1 MSALMYARRT
11 NGGVKLSFLT
21 EKVAPRREERLGT
34 CIEFGGVV
42 GEIHKQFCEGCLKNR
57 SRAFSQGT
65 ICQLMPATAILTS
78 LQDCVVIIHGAVGCG
93 GAVHSQGASVRLGQ
107 FNSGV
112 KNPKGALWLSTNLN
126 ESDVVSGGEEKLK
139 RAIREADKRYR
150 PDAIIVLST
159 CIPGIIGDDIDGI
172 ADALKDQISAT
183 ILPIHC
189 EGFKTK
195 IMATAYDAIF
205 HSFLRN
211 MVDGRDET
219 EFSVYD
225 NDAAVAAEKIR
236 RKRLVNLLNVSSMTG
251 PDQKELTRL
260 LNKLGLEVNM
270 LPCDAHPDAFRLAPF
285 AALSIG
291 VCPTHDDYF
300 LSYLNEKFGVPF
312 VGGQMP
318 IGIDN
323 TSIWLRQIAEKLGL
337 EEAAERIIKSE
348 TEELY
353 KALEPLLPL
362 LKGKTAMLSAGE
374 IRTFATAVLLQ
385 ELGMEILAVRP
396 YHYDEFGGVEV
407 EKLEKVNPGIR
418 VNVATAQPFEA
429 VNLLYRAKPD
439 IYIGHNSDNI
449 WAAKCGVPILPIYGT
464 QSIYSGYAGAYDI
477 ARRVKRHLK
486 NTAFNEHLSKHV
498 RQPYRESWYSEDPFK
513 YIKEGDAI

>member
-1 MSALMYARRT
+1 MSFIEL
-11 NGGVKLSFLT
+11 
-21 EKVAPRREERLGT
+21 KVVPRREERLGT
-34 CIEFGGVV
+34 CIEFGGTV
-42 GEIHKQFCEGCLKNR
+42 GEVHKKFCGGCLKNK
-57 SRAFSQGT
+57 SRTFSQGS
-65 ICQLMPATAILTS
+65 ICQLLPATAILTS
-78 LQDCVVIIHGAVGCG
+78 LQDSVVIVHGAVGCG

-107 FNSGV
+107 FNSGI
-112 KNPKGALWLSTNLN
+112 KNPKGALWLSTNLS

-139 RAIREADKRYR
+139 NAIFEADKRYR
-150 PDAIIVLST
+150 PSAIIILST
-159 CIPGIIGDDIDGI
+159 CIPGIIGDDIDGV
-172 ADALKDQISAT
+172 ADALKEQISAT

-211 MVDGRDET
+211 LVDGKDET
-219 EFSVYD
+219 EFNVYN
-225 NDAAVAAEKIR
+225 NDAAFAAEKLR
-236 RKRLVNLLNVSSMTG
+236 RSRLVNLLNVSSMTG

-300 LSYLNEKFGVPF
+300 MTYLYEKFGVPF

-318 IGIDN
+318 IGIEN

-337 EEAAERIIKSE
+337 QDAAERIIKSE
-348 TEELY
+348 TEELNR
-353 KALEPLLPL
+353 ALQPMLPH
-362 LKGKTAMLSAGE
+362 LKEKTAMLSAGE
-374 IRTFATAVLLQ
+374 IRTLATAVLLQ

-396 YHYDEFGGVEV
+396 YHYDEFGGTEIT
-407 EKLEKVNPGIR
+407 KLQKINPRIKI
-418 VNVATAQPFEA
+418 NVATAQPFEA
-429 VNLLYRAKPD
+429 VNLIYRKKPD

-449 WAAKCGVPILPIYGT
+449 WAAKCGVSILPIYGT
-464 QSIYSGYAGAYDI
+464 NSIYSGYAGAYDI
-477 ARRVKRHLK
+477 ARRIKRHLK
-486 NTAFNEHLSKHV
+486 NTAFNEHLAKHV
-498 RQPYRESWYSEDPFK
+498 RQPYKESWYAEDPFK
-513 YIKEGDAI
+513 YIKGDE

>member
-1 MSALMYARRT
+1 MEEFIMNYL
-11 NGGVKLSFLT
+11 KQ
-21 EKVAPRREERLGT
+21 KVAPRREERLGS
-34 CIEFGGVV
+34 CIEFGGTV
-42 GEIHKQFCEGCLKNR
+42 GEIHKQFCGGCLKNKR
-57 SRAFSQGT
+57 RAFSQGT
-65 ICQLMPATAILTS
+65 ICQLLPATAILTS
-78 LQDCVVIIHGAVGCG
+78 LQDCVVIVHGAVGCG
-93 GAVHSQGASVRLGQ
+93 GAVHSQGASVRVGQ
-107 FNSGV
+107 FNSGI
-112 KNPKGALWLSTNLN
+112 KNPKGALWLSTNLS

-139 RAIREADKRYR
+139 HSIVEADKRYR

-159 CIPGIIGDDIDGI
+159 CVPAIIGDDIDGV
-172 ADALKDQISAT
+172 ADNLKDQVSAT

-211 MVDGRDET
+211 MTDGKDET
-219 EFSVYD
+219 EFNVYD
-225 NDAAVAAEKIR
+225 NEISVTSEKLR
-236 RKRLVNLLNVSSMTG
+236 RSRLVNLLNVSSMTG

-300 LSYLNEKFGVPF
+300 MTYLEQKFGVPF

-318 IGIDN
+318 IGIEN
-323 TSIWLRQIAEKLGL
+323 TSLWLRQVAKKLGL
-337 EEAAERIIKSE
+337 TDAAERIIKSE
-348 TEELY
+348 TDELNQSL
-353 KALEPLLPL
+353 KPLLPY

-374 IRTFATAVLLQ
+374 IRTLATAVLLQ

-396 YHYDEFGGVEV
+396 YHYDQFGGVEI
-407 EKLEKVNPGIR
+407 EKLEKINPKIR
-418 VNVATAQPFEA
+418 INVATAQPFEA
-429 VNLLYRAKPD
+429 VNLIYRTKPD

-449 WAAKCGVPILPIYGT
+449 WAAKCGVAVLPIYGT
-464 QSIYSGYAGAYDI
+464 NSIYSGYAGAYDI
-477 ARRVKRHLK
+477 ARRLKRHLK
-486 NTAFNEHLSKHV
+486 NSSFNEHLSKHA
-498 RQPYRESWYSEDPFK
+498 RQPYKEFWYSENPFK
-513 YIKEGDAI
+513 YIQGGDDQ